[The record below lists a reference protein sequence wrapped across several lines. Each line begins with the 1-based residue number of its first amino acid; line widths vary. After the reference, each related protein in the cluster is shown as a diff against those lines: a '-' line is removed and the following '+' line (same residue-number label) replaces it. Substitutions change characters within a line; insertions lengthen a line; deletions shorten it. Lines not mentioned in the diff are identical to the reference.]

1 MPFYENFS
9 RKQPSKIGLRIAD
22 KESENVLRKILNYNE
37 NIYSVL
43 ELGPGRGPFAK
54 ACRVRGLD
62 YTCADISW
70 TLLNN
75 LSLTEKRVQTLVPN
89 LPFADNS
96 FDLTF
101 ASNLLE
107 HMIDYKDAFH
117 FVDEMKRTTRP
128 EGLVCHRVPNALA
141 WGFHFWNGDY
151 THGFF
156 TTPRT
161 VSQVYLDVGLDIL
174 AVYPVSGYFVG
185 AHARLVSIFA
195 RLLPSWLFSQGA
207 DRSNH
212 TQMLYSLKTTFL
224 LGFLIIGQKG

>member
-9 RKQPSKIGLRIAD
+9 QKQPTKAGVKIAAREAD
-22 KESENVLRKILNYNE
+22 NILKLILNYNE
-37 NIYSVL
+37 NIGSVL

-54 ACRVRGLD
+54 ACQMYELD
-62 YTCADISW
+62 YTCADISL
-70 TLLNN
+70 TLLRNV
-75 LSLTEKRVQTLVPN
+75 SSVEKRVQTRVPR

-107 HMIDYKDAFH
+107 HMIDFRDAFH

-128 EGLVCHRVPNALA
+128 DGLVCHRVPNAMA
-141 WGFHFWNGDY
+141 WGMHFWNGDY

-161 VSQVYLDVGLDIL
+161 VSQVYIDVGMDIL
-174 AVYPVSGYFVG
+174 AVYPVSGFFVG
-185 AHARLVSIFA
+185 PHARLASIFGH
-195 RLLPSWLFSQGA
+195 LLPSWLFSHGA
-207 DRSNH
+207 SRSSLV
-212 TQMLYSLKTTFL
+212 QMLYSLKTTFL
-224 LGFLIIGQKG
+224 PGFLIVGRKK